1 MVGEKSVGYQI
12 LAVLAAA
19 GIHCLAFW
27 GSVFN
32 RGDGA
37 YLRASCGVRS
47 ITEWLVLAPIWVV
60 ISAMRGGF

>member
-1 MVGEKSVGYQI
+1 MGYQI

-32 RGDGA
+32 RGDGTD
-37 YLRASCGVRS
+37 LRASSGVRS

-60 ISAMRGGF
+60 KAL